1 MHKKYSANSKII
13 EKEFSNFNKN
23 FSQLERLLQKNHSN
37 QIYLDTYGLETES
50 TQALDTPK
58 KKEKDF
64 LSHFKSNVDN
74 EKTCNYNASSI
85 NNLNDIKQSNDF
97 DEEVKLKKTNELKK
111 MINKIE
117 LIQNLKKKNYL
128 NSQEDKNNKLQD
140 WDLHQQNNLR
150 YNLYPENYDNSN
162 ILSKGNVNDSKAY
175 NINKKIGKFVKF
187 DLDGSLTVINEK
199 DTSGEKILE
208 SGERF
213 LRKISDEKRNKN
225 NNFCNQKTKKEL
237 RIENKLLKE
246 ERILLRTKLEKCK

>member
-13 EKEFSNFNKN
+13 AKEFSNFNKN

-64 LSHFKSNVDN
+64 LSHFKSNVNN

-85 NNLNDIKQSNDF
+85 NNLNDFKQSNDF

-117 LIQNLKKKNYL
+117 LSQNLKKKNYL

-140 WDLHQQNNLR
+140 CDLYQYNNLR
-150 YNLYPENYDNSN
+150 YNLYTENYDNSN
-162 ILSKGNVNDSKAY
+162 ILSKGNVNESKAY
-175 NINKKIGKFVKF
+175 NINKKIEKSLKF

-199 DTSGEKILE
+199 DSSCEKIFE
-208 SGERF
+208 PGERF

-225 NNFCNQKTKKEL
+225 NNFCNQKTKNEL

-246 ERILLRTKLEKCK
+246 ERILFRTKLEKCK